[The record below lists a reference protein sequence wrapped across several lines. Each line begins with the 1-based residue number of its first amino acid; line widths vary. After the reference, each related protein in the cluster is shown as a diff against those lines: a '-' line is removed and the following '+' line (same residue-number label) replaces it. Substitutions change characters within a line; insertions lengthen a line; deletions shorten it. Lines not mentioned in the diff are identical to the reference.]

1 MARLFADEN
10 FPLPTVQALRRLGHD
25 VVSVADVGRGG
36 QRWSDPEV
44 LQFARGD
51 GRILL
56 TLNRKDFL
64 RLHRSNPE
72 HAGLILCTL
81 DLDFEGQAERIA
93 QVLAAAS
100 DLSGLALRV
109 NRPST

>member
-10 FPLPTVQALRRLGHD
+10 FPWPAVQALRRLGHD
-25 VVSVADVGRGG
+25 VVSVDDIGRSG

-44 LQFARGD
+44 LEFARKE

-64 RLHRSNPE
+64 RLHRSRYCA
-72 HAGLILCTL
+72 HSTSTSRG
-81 DLDFEGQAERIA
+81 
-93 QVLAAAS
+93 
-100 DLSGLALRV
+100 
-109 NRPST
+109 RPPG